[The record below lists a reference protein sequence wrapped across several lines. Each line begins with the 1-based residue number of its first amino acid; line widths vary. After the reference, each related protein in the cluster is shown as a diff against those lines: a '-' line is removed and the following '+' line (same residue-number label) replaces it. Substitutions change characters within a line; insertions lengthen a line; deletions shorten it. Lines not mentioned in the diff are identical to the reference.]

1 LRYEGAVLGDIHQLD
16 ATTPLATE
24 PVLFRHIAP

>member
-1 LRYEGAVLGDIHQLD
+1 VLGDIHQLD

-24 PVLFRHIAP
+24 PVLFRHITP